1 MKVVQ
6 HYSCVFKGSFS
17 ISVLSGKIMFRDM
30 HWVTEDYSVRVQLG
44 LAIFRWWR
52 PLTLKE
58 ITEGKNISIYI
69 YIYLY
74 IYIYIYIYI
83 YMYIIYI

>member
-1 MKVVQ
+1 MVNVCAFCSNVMVTCI
-6 HYSCVFKGSFS
+6 YFRGLAGSFS

-30 HWVTEDYSVRVQLG
+30 QWITEDYSVRVQLG

-58 ITEGKNISIYI
+58 ITEGRDE
-69 YIYLY
+69 
-74 IYIYIYIYI
+74 
-83 YMYIIYI
+83 